1 MGDPVKNE
9 ANAWDAYQALRILE
23 RDKPE
28 LRANPY
34 FIALVDAAF
43 ARFIVA
49 MDVMLKEAN

>member
-23 RDKPE
+23 RDRPD

-34 FIALVDAAF
+34 FIALVDTAF